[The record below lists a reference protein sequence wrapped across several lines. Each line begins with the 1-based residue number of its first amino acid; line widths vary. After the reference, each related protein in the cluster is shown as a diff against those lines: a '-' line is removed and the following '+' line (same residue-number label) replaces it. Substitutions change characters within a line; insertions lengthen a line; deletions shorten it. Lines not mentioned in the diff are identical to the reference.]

1 MATCPA
7 CATAVSNGQRFCPS
21 CGVALD
27 VADDPTGT
35 APRRQPSSSAAS
47 PTSPDGGQPPSGG
60 TPPRGGSP
68 SPSPRA
74 SSPAGARPGERFPP
88 GTVLGERYRI
98 VGLLGRGG
106 MGEVYRADDL
116 KLEHPVAL
124 KFLPRAL
131 EGDADRLER
140 LYGEVRM
147 ARQVSHPAVCRVWD
161 VGEAEGQ
168 HFLSMEFVD
177 GENLSSLLR
186 RIGRFPPDKALD
198 VARQV
203 CAGLAAAHEK
213 GVLHRDLK
221 PANVMLDGQGK
232 VRLTDFG
239 LAGLAAEL
247 SGADVRSG
255 TPSYMSPEQLQ
266 GQEVTVRSDIY
277 ALGLVIYELVT
288 GRRAFEGRGL
298 AELTR
303 KHRDERPIEPS
314 AIVPDL
320 DPAVERTILACLEK
334 DPKRRPPSALVVSG
348 MLSGRDPLEAAIAAG
363 ETPSPELV
371 AAAGESEGLRPRVAA
386 ACLAT
391 IVVAVLAVPFLQ
403 EPLHLYSRVPV
414 EKAPAALEDRA
425 RELLARLGHSAPA
438 VDAESGLDFD
448 SEYFQDARKKDRSPA
463 RWEGLRTG
471 DPPVAL
477 YWYRQS
483 PRPLWPLRPSGLVA
497 WGDPPQ
503 LVSGMAAV
511 KYDLA
516 GRLVALSVVP
526 RQVEAAATAPP
537 AAPDWGPLL
546 EAARLD
552 LSKLRAVE
560 PKWAPPFHTDARAAW
575 EGTWPRRPDIAIR
588 VEAAGYRGRPVWF
601 EIVNPWTRPERDEP
615 FPLTEGQRAGRAV
628 VILILLGL
636 VATGAVLAKRNI
648 RLGRGDRRGAFRLA
662 LTLFGLGMGAL
673 LIAAHHVVDVTM
685 EILLL
690 ARGAGIV
697 MLVAGLIWLFYLAL
711 EPYVR
716 RLRPWTLISWA
727 RLLGGGWRDA
737 VVGRDSLIGMVCGA
751 VLAAVFFVAQRLPIL
766 LGLPAPVPN
775 SGDLAVLVR
784 TSRLLADFVSVPI
797 SATLFGLGALLLFLV
812 LRFLTRRDLPAAV
825 LLVALLTLNVLA
837 QAEELVWLMLPLAL
851 VFYASY
857 AVLLLRFGVLSA
869 IAGVFTADIL
879 IGMPLLPEPERWTG
893 SASLVVVPLL
903 IVLAVRAFRS
913 AVGGTAPLAGR
924 ERIHRVDSGV

>member
-1 MATCPA
+1 MAICPA
-7 CATAVSNGQRFCPS
+7 CANPISESHRFCPT
-21 CGVALD
+21 CGARLD
-27 VADDPTGT
+27 VISDDPTGT
-35 APRRQPSSSAAS
+35 APQAVLAAAAS
-47 PTSPDGGQPPSGG
+47 PTPRSASAPSSGA
-60 TPPRGGSP
+60 SP
-68 SPSPRA
+68 SPGGSSRPARA
-74 SSPAGARPGERFPP
+74 SSASRPGERFAP
-88 GTVLGERYRI
+88 GTVLAERYRI

-131 EGDADRLER
+131 EGDAGRLER

-186 RIGRFPPDKALD
+186 RIGRFPPDKAVD
-198 VARQV
+198 VARQI
-203 CAGLAAAHEK
+203 CDGLAAAHEK

-239 LAGLAAEL
+239 LAGVAAEL

-255 TPSYMSPEQLQ
+255 TPSYMSPEQLT

-277 ALGLVIYELVT
+277 SLGLVIYELVT
-288 GRRAFEGRGL
+288 GRRTFEGKGL

-334 DPKRRPPSALVVSG
+334 DPKRRPPSALAVSA

-386 ACLAT
+386 ACLAA
-391 IVVAVLAVPFLQ
+391 VVLATVAVPFLHS
-403 EPLHLYSRVPV
+403 PVHVYSHVPV
-414 EKAPAALEDRA
+414 EKSPAALEDRA
-425 RELLARLGHSAPA
+425 RELLQRLGHTAPA
-438 VDAESGLDFD
+438 VDSESGLGFD
-448 SEYFQDARKKDRSPA
+448 REYFADVRTRDRSPG

-483 PRPLWPLRPSGLVA
+483 PRPLFPLRPSATVA
-497 WGDPPQ
+497 WDDPPQ

-516 GRLVALSVVP
+516 GRLVALSVVTP
-526 RQVEAAATAPP
+526 QVEARAP
-537 AAPDWGPLL
+537 AAPVTPDWAPLL
-546 EAARLD
+546 DAARLD
-552 LSKLRAVE
+552 LSKLRVAE
-560 PKWAPPFHTDARAAW
+560 PKWAPPFNTDTRAAW
-575 EGTWPRRPDIAIR
+575 EGSWPHRPEIPIR

-601 EIVNPWTRPERDEP
+601 EIVDPWTRPERDEP
-615 FPLTEGQRAGRAV
+615 FRLTKGERAGRAV
-628 VILILLGL
+628 VIVILLGL
-636 VATGAVLAKRNI
+636 VVTGAFLAKRNI

-662 LTLFGLGMGAL
+662 LTLFGLGMGGL
-673 LIAAHHVVDVTM
+673 LIGVHHVVDVTL

-690 ARGAGIV
+690 GRGAGLV
-697 MLVAGLIWLFYLAL
+697 MLVAGLIWLFYLGL

-716 RLRPWTLISWA
+716 RLRPWTLISWT
-727 RLLGGGWRDA
+727 RLLDGGWRDA
-737 VVGRDSLIGMVCGA
+737 VVGRDALIGMVWGA
-751 VLAAVFFVAQRLPIL
+751 LVAAALLASQRLPAL
-766 LGLPAPVPN
+766 LGQAAPVPMG
-775 SGDLAVLVR
+775 GDVEVLLR
-784 TSRLLADFVSVPI
+784 TPRLLADLVSLPI
-797 SATLFGLGALLLFLV
+797 HSTLLGLCALLLFLV

-825 LLVALLTLNVLA
+825 ALVSILVLLELA
-837 QAEELVWLMLPLAL
+837 QAEEMVWLMLPFAA
-851 VFYASY
+851 VVYAAY

-869 IAGVFTADIL
+869 IAGLFTLDIL
-879 IGMPLLPEPERWTG
+879 IDMPLLPDPGSWTG
-893 SASLVVVPLL
+893 SATVVVVPLL
-903 IVLAVRAFRS
+903 IFLAVLAFRS
-913 AVGGTAPLAGR
+913 AVGGTAPFPGR
-924 ERIHRVDSGV
+924 ARTDS

>member
-7 CATAVSNGQRFCPS
+7 CATPVSETHRFCPA
-21 CGVALD
+21 CGARLD
-27 VADDPTGT
+27 VTDDPTGT
-35 APRRQPSSSAAS
+35 APRRTPASPAFPPPRPGSSPSSGSS
-47 PTSPDGGQPPSGG
+47 PSP
-60 TPPRGGSP
+60 GGSP
-68 SPSPRA
+68 SRSARAA
-74 SSPAGARPGERFPP
+74 SSAGARPGERFAP
-88 GTVLGERYRI
+88 GTVLAERYRI
-98 VGLLGRGG
+98 VGLVGRGG

-131 EGDADRLER
+131 EGDAERLER

-161 VGEAEGQ
+161 VGEAEGH

-186 RIGRFPPDKALD
+186 RIGRFPPDKAVD

-266 GQEVTVRSDIY
+266 GHEVTVRSDIY
-277 ALGLVIYELVT
+277 SLGLVIYELVT
-288 GRRAFEGRGL
+288 GRRAFEGKGL

-334 DPKRRPPSALVVSG
+334 DPKRRPPSALVVSA
-348 MLSGRDPLEAAIAAG
+348 MLFGRDPLEAAIAAG

-371 AAAGESEGLRPRVAA
+371 AAAGESEGLRPRAA
-386 ACLAT
+386 WTCLAT
-391 IVVAVLAVPFLQ
+391 IVVAATAVPFLQ
-403 EPLHLYSRVPV
+403 WPLHIYSRVPV

-425 RELLARLGHSAPA
+425 RELLQRLGHTAAA
-438 VDAESGLDFD
+438 VDSESGLGFD
-448 SEYFQDARKKDRSPA
+448 YEYFADVRNKDRSPG

-477 YWYRQS
+477 FWYRQS
-483 PRPLWPLRPSGLVA
+483 PRPLFPLRPSAFVN
-497 WGDPPQ
+497 WEDPPQ

-511 KYDLA
+511 RYDLTA
-516 GRLVALSVVP
+516 RLVALSVVP
-526 RQVEAAATAPP
+526 PQVEAAPP
-537 AAPDWGPLL
+537 SQPAMPDWAPLL

-552 LSKLRAVE
+552 VSKLRAVE
-560 PKWAPPFHTDARAAW
+560 PKWAPPFNTDSRAAW
-575 EGTWPRRPDIAIR
+575 EGTWPRRPDIPIH

-615 FPLTEGQRAGRAV
+615 FPLTKGERAGRAA
-628 VILILLGL
+628 VILTLLGL
-636 VATGAVLAKRNI
+636 VVTGAALAKRNI

-673 LIAAHHVVDVTM
+673 LVAAHHVVDVTM

-737 VVGRDSLIGMVCGA
+737 VVGRDSLIGMVWGA
-751 VLAAVFFVAQRLPIL
+751 LVAAALIAAQRIPPL
-766 LGLPAPVPN
+766 LGQPAPSPN
-775 SGDLAVLVR
+775 GGDVDALLR
-784 TSRLLADFVSVPI
+784 TSRLLADVVSLPI
-797 SATLFGLGALLLFLV
+797 SSTLLGLCALLLFLV
-812 LRFLTRRDLPAAV
+812 LRFLIRRDLPAAAV
-825 LLVALLTLNVLA
+825 LVALLTLVELA
-837 QAEELVWLMLPLAL
+837 QAEETAWLMLPLAI
-851 VFYASY
+851 VVYVAY

-869 IAGVFTADIL
+869 IAGVFTLDIL
-879 IGMPLLPEPERWTG
+879 VGMPLLPDPGQWTG
-893 SASLVVVPLL
+893 SATVVVVPLL
-903 IVLAVRAFRS
+903 ILLAVLAFRS
-913 AVGGTAPLAGR
+913 AVDGTAPFAGR
-924 ERIHRVDSGV
+924 ARTDS